1 MVFGV
6 PGSGKSYNEKS
17 EMGQVLCFTKDDII
31 VVDPMG
37 EYKDIAAAWGGQY
50 INLTQSAENVFYVNP
65 FHVPDVVP
73 DIDRFVAEHEAWIA
87 AQLARQAQ
95 RLTQHPPRSPEEQ
108 EALRQKARQTLPP
121 LVHFWARQMG
131 VTPTGVKITA
141 ARSRFGS
148 CSGKNSLCFSL
159 YLMEYPEEAAEAVV
173 VHELAHIRH
182 KNHGPDFYALVRGT
196 LPDYDA
202 RIKLLK

>member
-1 MVFGV
+1 M
-6 PGSGKSYNEKS
+6 SGYTVIRSRRRTLAL
-17 EMGQVLCFTKDDII
+17 QVTKDCR
-31 VVDPMG
+31 VVVRAPL
-37 EYKDIAAAWGGQY
+37 YAAG
-50 INLTQSAENVFYVNP
+50 
-65 FHVPDVVP
+65 D
-73 DIDRFVAEHEAWIA
+73 DID
-87 AQLARQAQ
+87 
-95 RLTQHPPRSPEEQ
+95 Q
-108 EALRQKARQTLPP
+108 EVLRQKARQTLPP

>member
-1 MVFGV
+1 M
-6 PGSGKSYNEKS
+6 SGYTVIRSRRRTLAL
-17 EMGQVLCFTKDDII
+17 QVTKDCR
-31 VVDPMG
+31 VVVRAPV
-37 EYKDIAAAWGGQY
+37 YAAG
-50 INLTQSAENVFYVNP
+50 
-65 FHVPDVVP
+65 D
-73 DIDRFVAEHEAWIA
+73 DIDRFVAEHEAWLT
-87 AQLARQAQ
+87 AQLARQVQ
-95 RLTQHPPRSPEEQ
+95 RLTPHPPRSPEEP
-108 EALRQKARQTLPP
+108 EALRHQARQTLPP
-121 LVHFWARQMG
+121 LVHSWARQMG

>member
-1 MVFGV
+1 MTEYTVIRSRRRTLALQV
-6 PGSGKSYNEKS
+6 TRE
-17 EMGQVLCFTKDDII
+17 GQV
-31 VVDPMG
+31 VVRAPA
-37 EYKDIAAAWGGQY
+37 YAARG
-50 INLTQSAENVFYVNP
+50 
-65 FHVPDVVP
+65 
-73 DIDRFVAEHEAWIA
+73 DIDRFVAEHETWIA

-95 RLTQHPPRSPEEQ
+95 RLAQHPPRTKEEQ
-108 EALRQKARQTLPP
+108 EALRQKAREVLPP
-121 LVHFWARQMG
+121 LVQHWAQWMG

-159 YLMEYPEEAAEAVV
+159 YLMEYPPEAIEAVV

-182 KNHGPDFYALVRGT
+182 KNHGPDFYALVRQT